1 MINAKLSEGLSV
13 NNWISTHT
21 PLKFFNLTQMEIL
34 IEEEY
39 AMIALTPQFDH
50 RAVQDVLFTTNF
62 FSDEETQDLTQ
73 EFAKSVL
80 SEEDIR
86 IATASFESLKQE
98 A

>member
-1 MINAKLSEGLSV
+1 MINSKLSGGLSV

-50 RAVQDVLFTTNF
+50 RGVQNALFTTEF
-62 FSDEETQDLTQ
+62 FTNEETQDLTQ
-73 EFAKSVL
+73 QFVNSVL
-80 SEEDIR
+80 SE
-86 IATASFESLKQE
+86 
-98 A
+98 